1 MRLFAALVL
10 CCVASACVPQYRPP
24 TLEQP
29 HAIVKFRR
37 SYGYSAGVSLTEQ
50 LTVDEHLAYARTS
63 PTGSANAPQT
73 DAVLVHPLAARL
85 LATSTF
91 FHMETRAVQESY
103 SVQVPYSTIESYSC
117 GYGTSYRTCTRS
129 ATHYRS
135 ETRYR
140 TVMRSVQVTDAVCSH
155 ASGIAPKA
163 NDIYVLEFNFQAPG
177 VCRLS
182 CFQQFGKPDGT
193 FEMRPCLVP
202 PSAAP

>member
-1 MRLFAALVL
+1 MRSFAVLLL
-10 CCVASACVPQYRPP
+10 CCAASACVPQYRPP
-24 TLEQP
+24 TFEQP

-37 SYGYSAGVSLTEQ
+37 SYGYAAGASLSEQ
-50 LTVDEHLAYARTS
+50 LTVDGHQAYARTS
-63 PTGSANAPQT
+63 PAGSANAPQT
-73 DAVLVHPLAARL
+73 DAVLVHPQAARF

-103 SVQVPYSTIESYSC
+103 SVQVPYSTMESYSC

-140 TVMRSVQVTDAVCSH
+140 TVMRSVQVTDATCSG
-155 ASGIAPKA
+155 ASGIAPRA
-163 NDIYVLEFNFQAPG
+163 NDVYVLEFNFQAPG

-182 CFQQFGKPDGT
+182 CFQQWGQPDGS
-193 FEMRPCLVP
+193 FEMRPCAIQ
-202 PSAAP
+202 PSPAR